1 MQPVRLLMRA
11 TDMMPYDQIYL
22 IAILWLLILPVAL
35 FVLTVVD
42 AG

>member
-1 MQPVRLLMRA
+1 MRA
-11 TDMMPYDQIYL
+11 MDMKPYDQL
-22 IAILWLLILPVAL
+22 NHIAIPWLLILPVAL